1 MMYRLV
7 IRLKGIT
14 YYFEC
19 DTIQEAYR
27 AAKLVAAILKVR
39 TKKPTRKKW
48 IIWTTLDCF
57 YEYDIL
63 YDKDKSFDIYMAIR
77 SKLLSYDYW
86 GKTRSYIEKHA

>member
-7 IRLKGIT
+7 VRLKGVT
-14 YYFEC
+14 YYLEC

-63 YDKDKSFDIYMAIR
+63 HDKDKSFDIYMAIR
-77 SKLLSYDYW
+77 SKFLSYDYW
-86 GKTRSYIEKHA
+86 EKPRNYVEKHA

>member
-7 IRLKGIT
+7 IKLRGIT
-14 YYFEC
+14 YYLEC

-27 AAKLVAAILKVR
+27 AAKLVAAILKIR

-63 YDKDKSFDIYMAIR
+63 HNKDKSFDIYIAIR
-77 SKLLSYDYW
+77 SKFLSYDYW
-86 GKTRSYIEKHA
+86 EKPRNYVEKHA

>member
-1 MMYRLV
+1 MMCRLV
-7 IRLKGIT
+7 IKLRGVT
-14 YYFEC
+14 YYLEC

-63 YDKDKSFDIYMAIR
+63 HDKDKSFDIYMAIR
-77 SKLLSYDYW
+77 SKFLSYDYW
-86 GKTRSYIEKHA
+86 EKLRNYVEKHA

>member
-7 IRLKGIT
+7 IRLKGVT
-14 YYFEC
+14 YYLEC

-63 YDKDKSFDIYMAIR
+63 HDKDKSFDIYMAIR
-77 SKLLSYDYW
+77 SKFLSYDYW
-86 GKTRSYIEKHA
+86 EKPRNFVEKHA

>member
-14 YYFEC
+14 YYLEC
-19 DTIQEAYR
+19 DTIQEAYK

-63 YDKDKSFDIYMAIR
+63 HDKDKSFDIYMAIR
-77 SKLLSYDYW
+77 SKFLSYDYW
-86 GKTRSYIEKHA
+86 EKPRNYVEKHA

>member
-7 IRLKGIT
+7 IRLKGVT
-14 YYFEC
+14 YYLEC

-27 AAKLVAAILKVR
+27 AAKLVAAILKIR

-63 YDKDKSFDIYMAIR
+63 HNKDKSFDIYMAIR
-77 SKLLSYDYW
+77 SKFLSYDYW
-86 GKTRSYIEKHA
+86 EKPRNYVEKHT